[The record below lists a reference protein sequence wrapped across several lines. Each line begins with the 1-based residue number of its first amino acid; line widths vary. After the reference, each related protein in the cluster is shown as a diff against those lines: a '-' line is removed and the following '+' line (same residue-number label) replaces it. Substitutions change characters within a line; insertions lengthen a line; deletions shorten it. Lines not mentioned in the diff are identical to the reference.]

1 MMRQLRLSF
10 VLLALATGTVALAQQ
25 RFDVLVVNG
34 TVYDGSGAAGR
45 RADVGIRDGKI
56 AAIGDLSGAA
66 AARTIDAAGL
76 AVAPGFIDMHNHSDD
91 TLLAE
96 PNCESMI
103 RQGVTTMVL
112 GEGGSAG
119 PVKPGRDP
127 WTTLGGY
134 FDHVDKHPA
143 STNICSYVGE
153 TQVWTYVKGAAMTP
167 ASPDEIE
174 AMKREV
180 DKAMLE
186 GAMGLSTSLLMPPSN
201 LITTGQLV
209 ELAKVARKH
218 GGIYSS
224 HIRDE
229 GAGVFR
235 SIEEAINV
243 GKGAGIRVDVIH
255 IKIADKAF
263 WGQMSEVVAM
273 IRKAR
278 EEGHDIRANVYPYT
292 AGQNNLRAIIPPW
305 AHDGGNEKMLERLR
319 DPELRARMRRDI
331 LNGLP
336 NWYNHY
342 LATGGGWE
350 GMLLVS
356 FSAEKNKPFVGKRMS
371 ELIAARGG
379 DPVDVL
385 FDVLLEENGGV
396 PTVYFHHSEPDM
408 QLAMKQPFTS
418 IGSDGSAISPDGPR
432 GRSHPHP
439 RWYGTFPRVLG
450 RYVRELKVITLP
462 EAVKKM
468 TSMNAEKISISDRG
482 LLQEGYW
489 ADVTVFDPDTVID
502 KATFE
507 KPHQYPVGTP
517 YVIVNGVVVLD
528 NGKHTGAHPGKV
540 IRGPGYRGVGQGS
553 GLP

>member
-1 MMRQLRLSF
+1 MRRLCLF
-10 VLLALATGTVALAQQ
+10 LVVALAAGTVALAQQ

-34 TVYDGSGAAGR
+34 TLYDGSGSAGR

-56 AAIGDLSGAA
+56 AAIGDLSASA
-66 AARTIDAAGL
+66 AARTIDASGL
-76 AVAPGFIDMHNHSDD
+76 AVAPGFIDMHNHSDG

-119 PVKPGRDP
+119 PVKPGSDP

-134 FDHVDKHPA
+134 FNHVEKNPA
-143 STNICSYVGE
+143 SANICSYVGE
-153 TQVWTYVKGAAMTP
+153 TQIWTFVKGHEMTP
-167 ASPDEIE
+167 ANPSEIE
-174 AMKREV
+174 AMKQEV
-180 DKAMLE
+180 EKAMLE

-201 LITTGQLV
+201 LITAAQLV
-209 ELAKVARKH
+209 ELAKVAQKH

-235 SIEEAINV
+235 SVEEAINV

-319 DPELRARMRRDI
+319 DTEMRARMRRDI

-356 FSAEKNKPFVGKRMS
+356 FSQEKNKPFVGKRMS

-385 FDVLLEENGGV
+385 FDLLLEENGGV

-432 GRSHPHP
+432 GASHPHP

-462 EAVKKM
+462 EAVMKM
-468 TSMNAEKISISDRG
+468 TSMNADKLNIPDRG
-482 LLQEGYW
+482 LLKEGYW
-489 ADVTVFDPDTVID
+489 ADVTVFDPNTVID

-507 KPHQYPVGTP
+507 KPHQYPVGIP
-517 YVIVNGVVVLD
+517 YVIVNGEVVLD

-540 IRGPGYRGVGQGS
+540 IRGPGYRRVGQGS

>member
-1 MMRQLRLSF
+1 MHHLCSVFSILFLLS
-10 VLLALATGTVALAQQ
+10 ATVAVAQQ
-25 RFDVLVVNG
+25 RFDLLVVNG
-34 TVYDGSGAAGR
+34 TVHDGSGADGR

-56 AAIGDLSGAA
+56 AAIGDLSAA
-66 AARTIDAAGL
+66 EATRKIDAQGL
-76 AVAPGFIDMHNHSDD
+76 VVAPGFIDMHNHSDD
-91 TLLAE
+91 TLLDE

-134 FDHVDKHPA
+134 FDHVEKHPA
-143 STNICSYVGE
+143 SANICSYVGQ
-153 TQVWTYVKGAAMTP
+153 TQVWTYVKGHELSAATP
-167 ASPDEIE
+167 DQIE
-174 AMKREV
+174 AMKQEV
-180 DKAMLE
+180 EKAMLE
-186 GAMGLSTSLLMPPSN
+186 GAMGLSTSLLMPPSS
-201 LITTGQLV
+201 LVTTDQLV
-209 ELAKVARKH
+209 ELAKVAQKH

-235 SIEEAINV
+235 SVEEAINV

-255 IKIADKAF
+255 LKIADKAF

-278 EEGHDIRANVYPYT
+278 EEGYDIRANVYPYT

-319 DPELRARMRRDI
+319 DPEMRARMRKDI
-331 LNGLP
+331 LSGLP

-356 FSAEKNKPFVGKRMS
+356 FRQEKNKPFVGKRMS

-379 DPVDVL
+379 DPVEVL

-396 PTVYFHHSEPDM
+396 STVFFHHSEPDM

-418 IGSDGSAISPDGPR
+418 IGSDGSAISADGPR
-432 GRSHPHP
+432 ARLHPHP

-450 RYVRELKVITLP
+450 RYVRELKTLSLA
-462 EAVKKM
+462 EAVQKM
-468 TSMNAEKISISDRG
+468 TSMNAEKVNIADRG
-482 LLQEGYW
+482 LLKEGFW
-489 ADVTVFDPDTVID
+489 ADVAIFDPATVTD

-507 KPHQYPVGTP
+507 NPHQYPVGIP
-517 YVIVNGVVVLD
+517 YVIVNGAVVLD

-540 IRGPGYRGVGQGS
+540 IRGPGYKR
-553 GLP
+553 